1 MWTDLR
7 AVASQKQRQG
17 DCNHSKKVL
26 KPFAITA
33 LITLLLIHSS
43 ANPIFK
49 IR

>member
-26 KPFAITA
+26 KTLRYYGAYHFAVN
-33 LITLLLIHSS
+33 S
-43 ANPIFK
+43 F
-49 IR
+49 